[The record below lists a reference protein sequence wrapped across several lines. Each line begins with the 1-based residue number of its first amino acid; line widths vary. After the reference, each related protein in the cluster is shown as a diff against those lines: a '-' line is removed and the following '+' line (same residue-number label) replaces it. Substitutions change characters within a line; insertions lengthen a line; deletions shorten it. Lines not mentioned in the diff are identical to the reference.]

1 MSGTAIVIPE
11 GTAPEFVSILKAN
24 NPGAVVIR
32 AGAVGGPEPKVYS
45 KQTVTTWLDILDG
58 IGNTASAIFAPLWAV
73 RLVVGL
79 VQVGTK
85 AVRQKLNATT
95 EKEDWTLDMIRAE
108 GASIPDPQT

>member
-1 MSGTAIVIPE
+1 MNTAIVVPAA
-11 GTAPEFVSILKAN
+11 TAPEFISILKAS

-32 AGAVGGPEPKVYS
+32 AGDSTTPEPKVYS

-58 IGNTASAIFAPLWAV
+58 IGNTASAIFAPLWVV

-85 AVRQKLNATT
+85 AVRQKVNATS